1 MQAAESADSIA
12 RPRTCKYEVTVVPD
26 EFVRLAESLADRVR
40 EVARLASLEPEVEI
54 KSDGTPVTTLDR
66 EVEAELRRVIERE
79 QPGHGIIGE
88 EFGAEGTD
96 RDWVWVLDPVDGT
109 RQFAAGLPN
118 FGTLIAL
125 CHEGRPVIGVIGHL
139 CYESTCIG
147 VAGRGTFFN
156 RRPVRCA
163 GPERLS
169 EIVACISDPDAF
181 DARTTP
187 GMQAIRTRTRW
198 NVFDGGCLGYASLAR
213 GLVGLCLNGPNLECF
228 DIAALVPVVE
238 AAGGRIT
245 DWQGHALTIES
256 EGEIVATTGPRLHES
271 ALEALSNPPR

>member
-1 MQAAESADSIA
+1 MSLGI
-12 RPRTCKYEVTVVPD
+12 PD
-26 EFVRLAESLADRVR
+26 EFVRLAEALAGTAR
-40 EVARLASLEPEVEI
+40 ETARRISNEPEVEI
-54 KSDGTPVTTLDR
+54 KADGTPVTTLDR
-66 EVEAELRRVIERE
+66 AVEAALRRVIERD
-79 QPGHGIIGE
+79 QAGHGIVGE
-88 EFGAEGTD
+88 EFGAEGTG

-125 CHEGRPVIGVIGHL
+125 CHEGRPVIGVIAHL
-139 CYESTCIG
+139 FYESVCIG
-147 VAGRGTFFN
+147 VTGRGTLFN
-156 RRPVRCA
+156 GRPVQCT
-163 GPERLS
+163 GSERLC

-181 DARTTP
+181 DARTRP

-198 NVFDGGCLGYASLAR
+198 NVFDGGCLGHASLAR

-245 DWQGHALTIES
+245 DWQGNALTIES
-256 EGEIVATTGPRLHES
+256 EGEIVATSGPRLHES
-271 ALEALSNPPR
+271 ALEALSSPLRQTRPDTEPGV

>member
-1 MQAAESADSIA
+1 MI
-12 RPRTCKYEVTVVPD
+12 PD
-26 EFVRLAESLADRVR
+26 EFVRLAETLAQTAR
-40 EVARLASLEPEVEI
+40 ETAQGTADEPEVEI
-54 KSDGTPVTTLDR
+54 KADGTPVTPLDR
-66 EVEAELRRVIERE
+66 AVESALRRIIEAR
-79 QPGHGIIGE
+79 QPAHGIVGE
-88 EFGAEGTD
+88 EFGADGAG

-125 CHEGRPVIGVIGHL
+125 CHEGRPVIGVIAHL
-139 CYESTCIG
+139 FYESTCIG
-147 VAGRGTFFN
+147 VTGRGTLFN

-163 GPERLS
+163 GSDHLC
-169 EIVACISDPDAF
+169 EIVGSISDPDAY

-198 NVFDGGCLGYASLAR
+198 NVFDGGCLGYASLVR
-213 GLVGLCLNGPNLECF
+213 GLVGLCLNGPNLDPF

-245 DWQGHALTIES
+245 DWQGGVLTIES
-256 EGEIVATTGPRLHES
+256 KGEIVATSGPRLHES
-271 ALEALSNPPR
+271 VLEVLSSAAR